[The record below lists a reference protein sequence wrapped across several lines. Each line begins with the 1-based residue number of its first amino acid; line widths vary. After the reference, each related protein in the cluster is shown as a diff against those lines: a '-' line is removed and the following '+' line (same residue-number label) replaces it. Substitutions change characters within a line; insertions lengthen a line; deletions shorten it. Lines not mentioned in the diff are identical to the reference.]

1 MFRFLILPCF
11 ELGLTVP
18 MLILSFELG
27 IIGGLITPVRSL
39 MVSLSLPVFQVRL
52 NWLLL
57 PCIALI

>member
-1 MFRFLILPCF
+1 MFRFVILPCF